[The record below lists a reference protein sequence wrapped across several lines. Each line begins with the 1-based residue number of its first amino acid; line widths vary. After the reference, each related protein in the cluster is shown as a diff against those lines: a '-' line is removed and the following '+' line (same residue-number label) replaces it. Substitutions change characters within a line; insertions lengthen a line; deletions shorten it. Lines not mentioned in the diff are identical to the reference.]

1 MTVHIN
7 GSKGKELYYN
17 GVKIK
22 EAYYNGN
29 KVYSSGPL
37 YYCYSFYY
45 GTSVGTRY
53 LYTKNDYGNTL
64 PEGVQVYGVP
74 PYAWQKAT
82 SASQLSDNISW
93 DKNLTHTR
101 YPEGDL
107 YT

>member
-37 YYCYSFYY
+37 YCCYRDNPYGGYIYY
-45 GTSVGTRY
+45 YSKYNGNSCPPGETV
-53 LYTKNDYGNTL
+53 YTKGVYDYS
-64 PEGVQVYGVP
+64 QV
-74 PYAWQKAT
+74 T
-82 SASQLSDNISW
+82 SSSELTNSFVSQV
-93 DKNLTHTR
+93 TMPR
-101 YPEGDL
+101 YTAGDL